1 MSEFAG
7 RYEADGSGN
16 YRPAGYEPA
25 VRFDRIAEQSGTKS
39 ENAGGPVFDA
49 VTVVRVQHPGENDE
63 VVLTATQAHKRR
75 WPRAWAAFEQS
86 ATADLNGM
94 PLSLLFPKNEEV
106 VANLRARNV
115 HTVEQLAGLSGA
127 AVATIGMGAS
137 DWSRRAQDYLENAR
151 TGAPLHKVQ
160 GELEREREQRQALE
174 KRLDEMERQ
183 LAAAAERGKK
193 VKEPAE

>member
-25 VRFDRIAEQSGTKS
+25 VRFDRIAEQNRMKS
-39 ENAGGPVFDA
+39 EEAGAPIFDA

-63 VVLTATQAHKRR
+63 VVLPATEGYKRR

-86 ATADLNGM
+86 ATAQHDGI
-94 PLSLLFPKNEEV
+94 PLGLLFPNAPEV
-106 VANLRARNV
+106 VENLRARNV